1 MNYGDQQRQQSAQ
14 QQQQLS
20 QNSSHLAQIQQHN
33 QQQYVLP
40 SMNINP
46 GLIHNQGLSNIQ
58 PSMNINVPNAFNRQI
73 NQQLIQGHFND
84 SHLQQQSRNIGNI
97 LYSGQ
102 GNSGLTSPQLQQQL
116 SSVASQYAGNNQDQ
130 LFNSSQQQFF
140 NHTNNPIQ
148 QQQRYQ
154 NIVNP
159 MLQQQNIPRQQPM
172 QQSQVHQH
180 NIHQQNL
187 QQQPLQQNIQQHLQQ
202 SYDPQQNIQRQ
213 SIQQHQNIQQP
224 NVFQQHQQHL
234 QQQMPIN
241 QPLQQIQ
248 HSQPHLQQSQHH
260 QQQHQ
265 QQLLQTQQQ
274 LLQTQQQLQQ
284 QNQMK
289 LQLEQQEK
297 IRKEQEQRLLIA
309 QQQRQQEEARK
320 KIKEQQAALKKA
332 EEERLKKEAE
342 ERRIAEE
349 EERKRREEELRRKEA
364 EELSKLEAEVEKR
377 KEEAHANAEI
387 IRERLQSFSEPLHF
401 AGIMPLTKIE
411 RFFPFPVDHES
422 FQQRPI
428 IMDTD
433 KMNERIHRMTD
444 EHTVERLSNLLNK
457 CSKIMGKI
465 SFKET
470 EFDENISLPENLPPL
485 IQQIKNY
492 NNIAFDCPK
501 GLSSEDLMIT
511 EYFMEENITG
521 YNLGQMDN
529 LEQLLSPNNLPL
541 LCDSESGT
549 STNKKQSFSLSN
561 ESPQTKRKKEDE
573 NDNVQSS
580 EEQGVKPSGSG
591 QSKLLEFEL
600 RHFKI
605 KRKKKESENKSN
617 ANDRA
622 ITPPEI
628 LKQRQKDWSEWRK
641 HQQEKVTRKI
651 DFTHEWNNDVMA
663 EKESFQKFCNIV
675 DHILENVSEYNVNQD
690 DIEQELVLIEKS
702 ELDELR
708 IEVQKLR
715 HWKQLHK
722 VSSERLVKLMTILE
736 KNIRDVLKGDCGL
749 LKPIE
754 NFNSQDAFF
763 KELVHE
769 RILRALDACCIALNI
784 LNSPKMPKQVYIEDT
799 IEGAVMLV
807 KQLLLNYVYPAFDV
821 TMAKGS
827 NTAISGT
834 QVVKKKNQETPIK
847 KKKEKDVITQNV
859 RLFFARAV
867 ELYDCFADLVRIH
880 SINETIAVKILYL
893 GTGAMFVNN
902 IEELQTSAINI
913 LSNICSK
920 YTTMRF
926 TILQELL
933 NTLHRLPTGRN
944 AKNCFRLNAS
954 ETVSNFTILI
964 LQLVQSVIK
973 VPSRK
978 KISSE
983 DDNEPLQDKL
993 TYDDSIVEQSYEKAK
1008 KLATFFLN
1016 GFLTKL
1022 SQKGDDDYKKHFDNF
1037 LQDILST
1044 LFKPEWPSAELV
1056 LLVLGKHL
1064 IHFYRTKSTDMS
1076 LRIACLDY
1084 LGTITARLRKDTI
1097 ISTDV
1102 ESATNKRQLELIIK
1116 GIVFDELDD
1125 VNKNLEDIDI
1135 SNMSTNEK
1143 FRKLMQALVDYLLAK
1158 HGTSDVSVEYSI
1170 QFYVGEWYKK
1180 YAEDYEKAKEDHKK
1194 LKNED
1199 TNNRDVRKADKKFA
1213 KISDKFTHMKH
1224 FLINLADKKHLKKR
1238 SQHIRKTSMIMLDTD
1253 AQWVVKYMASNR
1265 EFAQSFD
1272 KYLRNILYGIHVE
1285 TAIGLRT
1292 KAMRCLTQIIDADN
1306 DVLMIPEVHSAVQ
1319 ARMMDQ
1325 NAAVREATIDLVGK
1339 YLNSH
1344 IDFLDRYFD
1353 VLMGRIKDSSL
1364 AVRKRVIRIL
1374 RDIIEKRSD
1383 LPQNYKI
1390 FTEMI
1395 RRINDEESVKK
1406 LVMETFQNFWFTLTY
1421 DNNELS
1427 RRAYEMAKTMSNC
1440 NKEGILSN
1448 VETLLTSLLKTMDK
1462 NFIESGEQ
1470 IVDALIDIVLTLDQK
1485 ITNAANQ
1492 AEDVYEE
1499 VVKTKSNH
1507 NLLTGVLLTLSV
1519 FSSVKPNLLLRHAEV
1534 LLPYLSMKATSP
1546 SELQVLKEV
1555 ILMLEKIVPL
1565 MDYPSESF
1573 INALEE
1579 RLKELVLDGGK
1590 VIIAQALSCMSAAY
1604 KKWKKRKPLILTN
1617 FLQYLSY
1624 LLQVRESIQGNPNNV
1639 SNFQRGLI
1647 LRSLYTIGIMAKC
1660 YDFDEIM
1667 SDEDKSITL
1676 TKTLIQLLSFKRD
1689 LKNPRLFRETVHDIL
1704 ITFLKHPLHEIRL
1717 TALTS
1722 IGYFASEH
1730 SEYLTHQETKKMY
1743 LFLLTTNDVE
1753 YLKLK
1758 TQALQNL
1765 SLFLQAEDHKM
1776 AKSVEEWQEH
1786 KEGEDLKEMEL
1797 GCAGLSSSIIQNYW
1811 VSVLNSYFNPCEEV
1825 RLCASQVVWQTLQQG
1840 LVTPG
1845 SSIPTLIAMSTDPQ
1859 IKIRYRIENVLK
1871 EIDSKYTGMIP
1882 SKSVL
1887 GIRMASKLHNMLKKV
1902 LKHNV
1907 LRGIRSCDQVGQI
1920 TLNEY
1925 NIPKNTD
1932 DAAAMLSGLY
1942 SLLRTNRQQR
1952 RSFLS
1957 STLRLFS
1964 EASKEKLSLEEWIFV
1979 ADNLALFPYQVM
1991 DEPLYVINNA
2001 DNIISLHGNDILANI
2016 KQMLLPKETIHEV
2029 PNMDEDTE
2037 FTPEFLYRRLP
2048 EDKSQIF
2055 ELMNNR
2061 QACIL
2066 LHALKLF
2073 LMKMYGLNEVKVKEY
2088 SPSEQ
2093 AKVYEKPITR
2103 KNISI
2108 FNPISCLRELNPDVI
2123 AKRNTISGHIELSN
2137 EIASFRTMLLTID
2150 KLDEDDSVIK
2160 SSPSDYAQSAPNDS
2174 ESQDDYDD

>member
-1 MNYGDQQRQQSAQ
+1 MNYGDQQRQQAGQ
-14 QQQQLS
+14 QQPQIPQS
-20 QNSSHLAQIQQHN
+20 SSHRAQIQQHN
-33 QQQYVLP
+33 QQQQQQYGLSPMNPNP
-40 SMNINP
+40 SLIHGQGIGNIQSNMNI
-46 GLIHNQGLSNIQ
+46 S
-58 PSMNINVPNAFNRQI
+58 VPNTFNRQI
-73 NQQLIQGHFND
+73 NQQILQSHFLD
-84 SHLQQQSRNIGNI
+84 PHIQQQSHGIGGTI
-97 LYSGQ
+97 YSGQ
-102 GNSGLTSPQLQQQL
+102 TNSGLTSPRIQQQL
-116 SSVASQYAGNNQDQ
+116 TSGANQYTGNTQQDQ
-130 LFNSSQQQFF
+130 IFNATQQNFF
-140 NHTNNPIQ
+140 THSNTTIPQQ

-154 NIVNP
+154 TIINP
-159 MLQQQNIPRQQPM
+159 MLQQSNISCQ
-172 QQSQVHQH
+172 QQSLQQTPQVHQI
-180 NIHQQNL
+180 NIHSQGI
-187 QQQPLQQNIQQHLQQ
+187 QQQSHQQNIQQHMQQ
-202 SYDPQQNIQRQ
+202 QTYDQQQNIQRQ
-213 SIQQHQNIQQP
+213 NLQQHQNIQQS
-224 NVFQQHQQHL
+224 NIFQQHQHL
-234 QQQMPIN
+234 QQP
-241 QPLQQIQ
+241 QIQ
-248 HSQPHLQQSQHH
+248 HNQPIHQLQHNQQHIQQSQHH
-260 QQQHQ
+260 QQQLLQAHQ
-265 QQLLQTQQQ
+265 QL
-274 LLQTQQQLQQ
+274 QQQLQH

-297 IRKEQEQRLLIA
+297 LRKEQEQRILLA

-320 KIKEQQAALKKA
+320 KIKEQQAALKKN
-332 EEERLKKEAE
+332 EEERIKKEAE

-349 EERKRREEELRRKEA
+349 EERKAREEEIRRKEA

-377 KEEAHANAEI
+377 KEEAHADAEV
-387 IRERLQSFSEPLHF
+387 IRERLESFSEPLHF

-411 RFFPFPVDHES
+411 RFFPFPIDHED

-428 IMDTD
+428 IMDTK
-433 KMNERIHRMTD
+433 KMNERINRMAD
-444 EHTVERLSNLLNK
+444 ENTVERLSNLLNK

-470 EFDENISLPENLPPL
+470 EFDENITLPNNLPPL
-485 IQQIKNY
+485 IKQIKDSNS
-492 NNIAFDCPK
+492 IAFDCPK

-511 EYFMEENITG
+511 EYFMEENISG
-521 YNLGQMDN
+521 YNVGQMEN
-529 LEQLLSPNNLPL
+529 LEQLLSSNNLPL
-541 LCDSESGT
+541 LCDNEPSISMQ
-549 STNKKQSFSLSN
+549 KKQPSSSSLSDCPVTKKKKDEEMKVN
-561 ESPQTKRKKEDE
+561 NFQTSIDE
-573 NDNVQSS
+573 T
-580 EEQGVKPSGSG
+580 KPSGSG
-591 QSKLLEFEL
+591 QPKLLEFEL

-605 KRKKKESENKSN
+605 KRKKKESDSKGNT
-617 ANDRA
+617 NDRPQ
-622 ITPPEI
+622 TPPEI

-641 HQQEKVTRKI
+641 HQQEKVSRKV
-651 DFTHEWNNDVMA
+651 DYTHEWNNDVMA

-675 DHILENVSEYNVNQD
+675 DHILENVGEMTINQD
-690 DIEQELVLIEKS
+690 DGEQEFVLIERS

-754 NFNSQDAFF
+754 NFNSQDSFF

-807 KQLLLNYVYPAFDV
+807 KQLLINYVYPAYDV

-827 NTAISGT
+827 NTIAPGSQTI
-834 QVVKKKNQETPIK
+834 KKKNQDTPIK
-847 KKKEKDVITQNV
+847 KKREKDVVTQNIRV
-859 RLFFARAV
+859 FFARAV

-880 SINETIAVKILYL
+880 TINETIAVKILYL

-902 IEELQTSAINI
+902 VEELQTSAINI

-944 AKNCFRLNAS
+944 AKNCFRLNAT
-954 ETVSNFTILI
+954 ETVSNFTILV
-964 LQLVQSVIK
+964 LQLVQSIIK
-973 VPSRK
+973 VPLRK
-978 KISSE
+978 KMTN
-983 DDNEPLQDKL
+983 DDEGESFNDKIM
-993 TYDDSIVEQSYEKAK
+993 YDDSIVEQSYEKAK

-1016 GFLTKL
+1016 GFLSKL

-1037 LQDILST
+1037 LQDILVT
-1044 LFKPEWPSAELV
+1044 LFKPEWPASELV
-1056 LLVLGKHL
+1056 LLVLCKHL

-1076 LRIACLDY
+1076 LRIASLDY
-1084 LGTITARLRKDTI
+1084 LGTITARLRKDTLSSLDI
-1097 ISTDV
+1097 NSVTTKKQID
-1102 ESATNKRQLELIIK
+1102 LIVK
-1116 GIVFDELDD
+1116 GIIFDEIDD
-1125 VNKNLEDIDI
+1125 VNKNLDDIDI
-1135 SNMSTNEK
+1135 SNLSNNEK
-1143 FRKLMQALVDYLLAK
+1143 HRKLMQALVDYLLAK
-1158 HGTSDVSVEYSI
+1158 HGSGDVSVEYGI
-1170 QFYVGEWYKK
+1170 LFYVGEWYKK
-1180 YAEDYEKAKEDHKK
+1180 YTEDYEKAKEEHQKQ
-1194 LKNED
+1194 KNSSDSNE
-1199 TNNRDVRKADKKFA
+1199 RDLRKADKKFA
-1213 KISDKFTHMKH
+1213 KTTDKFTHMKH

-1238 SQHIRKTSMIMLDTD
+1238 SQHIRKTSMIMLDGD
-1253 AQWVVKYMASNR
+1253 AQWVVRYMASSR
-1265 EFAQSFD
+1265 EFSQSFD
-1272 KYLRNILYGIHVE
+1272 KYLKHILYGVHVE

-1306 DVLMIPEVHSAVQ
+1306 EVLMIPEVNSAVQ

-1344 IDFLDRYFD
+1344 IEFLDSYFN

-1374 RDIIEKRSD
+1374 RDIIEKRCD

-1390 FTEMI
+1390 FTEMV
-1395 RRINDEESVKK
+1395 RRVNDEESVKK
-1406 LVMETFQNFWFTLTY
+1406 LVVETFQSFWFTITH
-1421 DNNELS
+1421 DTNELS

-1440 NKEGILSN
+1440 NKEGLLPN
-1448 VETLLTSLLKTMDK
+1448 VESLFTSLNKQMDRG
-1462 NFIESGEQ
+1462 FIESGEQ

-1485 ITNAANQ
+1485 ITNAVNQ
-1492 AEDVYEE
+1492 AEDVHDE
-1499 VVKTKSNH
+1499 VMNTKSSH
-1507 NLLTGVLLTLSV
+1507 TLLTGVLLTLSV
-1519 FSSVKPNLLLRHAEV
+1519 FSCVKPKLLLKHSEV
-1534 LLPYLSMKATSP
+1534 LLPYLSMKAISP
-1546 SELQVLKEV
+1546 SEIQVLKEV
-1555 ILMLEKIVPL
+1555 IRMLEKIVPL
-1565 MDYPSESF
+1565 MDYPSDTF

-1617 FLQYLSY
+1617 FLIYLLY
-1624 LLQVRESIQGNPNNV
+1624 LLQLRKKELKKSIEMKEGKDDKDKKDD
-1639 SNFQRGLI
+1639 SDRSFT
-1647 LRSLYTIGIMAKC
+1647 LRAIYTIGIMAKC

-1667 SDEDKSITL
+1667 ADEDKSITL
-1676 TKTLIQLLSFKRD
+1676 TKPLILLLSEKRD
-1689 LKNPRLFRETVHDIL
+1689 LKDPRLFKETVHDIL
-1704 ITFLKHPLHEIRL
+1704 ITFLKHPTAEIRL

-1722 IGYFASEH
+1722 MGYFASEH

-1743 LFLLTTNDVE
+1743 LFLLTTNDLA

-1765 SLFLQAEDHKM
+1765 SLFLQAEDQKM
-1776 AKSVEEWQEH
+1776 AKSVERWQEN
-1786 KEGEDLKEMEL
+1786 KECEDLKEMEL
-1797 GCAGLSSSIIQNYW
+1797 GCSGLSSSIIQNYW
-1811 VSVLNSYFNPCEEV
+1811 VSVLNSYFNLYEEV

-1845 SSIPTLIAMSTDPQ
+1845 SSIPTLIAMTTDPQ

-1887 GIRMASKLHNMLKKV
+1887 GIRMASKLHIMLKKV
-1902 LKHNV
+1902 YKNSI

-1932 DAAAMLSGLY
+1932 DAAAKLSGLY
-1942 SLLRTNRQQR
+1942 TLLQ
-1952 RSFLS
+1952 
-1957 STLRLFS
+1957 
-1964 EASKEKLSLEEWIFV
+1964 ASKEKLSLEEWIFV
-1979 ADNLALFPYQVM
+1979 ADNLALFPYQVL
-1991 DEPLYVINNA
+1991 DEPLYVINTA

-2029 PNMDEDTE
+2029 SHMDEDVE
-2037 FTPEFLYRRLP
+2037 FTAEFIYRRLP

-2061 QACIL
+2061 QACVL
-2066 LHALKLF
+2066 LNALKLF
-2073 LMKMYGLNEVKVKEY
+2073 LMKMYGLNELKVKEY

-2093 AKVYEKPITR
+2093 AKVYEKPVTR

-2108 FNPISCLRELNPDVI
+2108 FNPVSCLREFHPDVI
-2123 AKRNTISGHIELSN
+2123 AKRNTIAGHIELSH
-2137 EIASFRTMLLTID
+2137 EIVSFRTMLLTVD
-2150 KLDEDDSVIK
+2150 KLDDDESVIK